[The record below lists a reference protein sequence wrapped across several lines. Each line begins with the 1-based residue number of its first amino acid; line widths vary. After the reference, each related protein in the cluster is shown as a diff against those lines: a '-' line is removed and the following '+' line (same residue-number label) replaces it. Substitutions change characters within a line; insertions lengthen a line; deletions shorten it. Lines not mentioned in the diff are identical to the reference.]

1 MSAVLQP
8 ALATSIAATPGLMSA
23 SSLPNWPR
31 TALDLLREHK
41 AVVRVVIA
49 RVRGSAPREAGA
61 AMLVTRD
68 RIIGSIGGGSLEWQ
82 ATADARSLL
91 GNAGIE
97 GSLTRHLL
105 GRELGQCCGGVVE
118 LWSERYT
125 KADVAFLE
133 QAQLRAAAQRPSVL
147 ASRLEAGRIERHIGH
162 DELLDKPRLSANDDR
177 GGITLIERLNSAF
190 APLWLFGAG
199 HVGQA
204 LVSIIAALPFRITW
218 IDSRPGLFPP
228 SLPGSVDT
236 IVVAQ
241 PASRVASAPPGCR
254 YLVMSHDHRIDYAL
268 CQAILA
274 RGDAAF
280 VGVIGSASKAARFR
294 SRLLKD
300 GYRREQLAPLV
311 CPVGIPGIASKLPA
325 AIAVGIA
332 AQLLQG
338 LDVKPAGIVHDR
350 ALDDCRIDVAH
361 GCASCG
367 QSRVETSS
375 LP

>member
-1 MSAVLQP
+1 MSAVLQSVS
-8 ALATSIAATPGLMSA
+8 ARATPVTSTAPSTLM
-23 SSLPNWPR
+23 NWPR
-31 TALDLLREHK
+31 AALDLLREHE

-61 AMLVTRD
+61 SMLVTHD
-68 RIIGSIGGGSLEWQ
+68 RIVGTIGGGSLEWQ
-82 ATADARSLL
+82 AMADARALL
-91 GNAGIE
+91 DSPRTDGK
-97 GSLTRHLL
+97 LTRHLL

-125 KADVAFLE
+125 RADRTFLDD
-133 QAQLRAAAQRPSVL
+133 AVRQLRAAEAAVL
-147 ASRLEAGRIERHIGH
+147 ESRLDAGRIARRWHA
-162 DELLDKPRLSANDDR
+162 DPSATRPRLIAHD
-177 GGITLIERLNSAF
+177 GGADCTFIERLSPAL

-204 LVSIIAALPFRITW
+204 LVPIMAALPFRITW
-218 IDSRPGLFPP
+218 IDSRPGLFPAA
-228 SLPGSVDT
+228 LAESVGT
-236 IVVAQ
+236 VVAAQ
-241 PASRVASAPPGCR
+241 PAACVASAPPGCR

-300 GYRREQLAPLV
+300 GLSRERLAPLV
-311 CPVGIPGIASKLPA
+311 CPVGIAGIASKLPA
-325 AIAVGIA
+325 AIAVGVA

-338 LDVKPAGIVHDR
+338 LDVKAAGIVHDR
-350 ALDDCRIDVAH
+350 ALDDCRIDLAH

-367 QSRVETSS
+367 LSRVETSS